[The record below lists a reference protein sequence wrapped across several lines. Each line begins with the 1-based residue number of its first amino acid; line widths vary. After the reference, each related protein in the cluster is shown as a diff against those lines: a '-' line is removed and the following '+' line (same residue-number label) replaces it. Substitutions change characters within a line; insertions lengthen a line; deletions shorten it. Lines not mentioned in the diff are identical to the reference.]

1 MTEQDWMVTRHE
13 AEHACAALCQGIP
26 VAEVRPLAFRPGEHL
41 GYMNFGLQA
50 LVEGIDKTKAR
61 KTAIILLAGPGMAD
75 QPLPS
80 WPLSR
85 KNRGDDE
92 HLLAALCEYLGINE
106 ASYAGLCGE
115 MWSLTTTRKFELLFT
130 AITTWLKR
138 APRLD
143 RAMIAQA
150 QTIAWR

>member
-1 MTEQDWMVTRHE
+1 MTEEDWMVTRHK
-13 AEHACAALCQGIP
+13 A
-26 VAEVRPLAFRPGEHL
+26 
-41 GYMNFGLQA
+41 
-50 LVEGIDKTKAR
+50 AR

-85 KNRGDDE
+85 KNRGDE
-92 HLLAALCEYLGINE
+92 HLLAAFCEYLGINE
-106 ASYAGLCGE
+106 ASYAGLRGE

-138 APRLD
+138 R
-143 RAMIAQA
+143 RGS
-150 QTIAWR
+150 TGR